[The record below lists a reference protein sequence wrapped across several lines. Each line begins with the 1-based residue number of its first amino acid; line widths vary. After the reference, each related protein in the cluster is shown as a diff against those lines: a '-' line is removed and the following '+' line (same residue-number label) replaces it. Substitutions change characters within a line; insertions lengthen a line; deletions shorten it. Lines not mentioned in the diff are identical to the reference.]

1 MPEGIV
7 AQGLMADG
15 IAEPVTYFATLALF
29 GFVILGSA
37 MMRHEM
43 LLLAC
48 IPAVFVAAIMGFV
61 MALYAG
67 ETFGWAPTVASILLG
82 AVPAWYRGAAV
93 ESRDLLLTVYLAWA
107 VGAGAGAGGVWVP
120 GPGDVAF

>member
-1 MPEGIV
+1 
-7 AQGLMADG
+7 MAEG
-15 IAEPVTYFATLALF
+15 IAEPATYFATLALF

-48 IPAVFVAAIMGFV
+48 IPPVFVAAITGFI

-67 ETFGWAPTVASILLG
+67 ETFGWAPTGASILLG
-82 AVPAWYRGAAV
+82 AVPAWFVARRLT
-93 ESRDLLLTVYLAWA
+93 SRDLLLAVYLAWA
-107 VGAGAGAGGVWVP
+107 FALVLALVGFGFPDRGVE
-120 GPGDVAF
+120 GPGQT

>member
-1 MPEGIV
+1 VPEGIV
-7 AQGLMADG
+7 AQGLLAEG
-15 IAEPVTYFATLALF
+15 IGEPATYFATLTLF

-67 ETFGWAPTVASILLG
+67 ETFGWAPTGAAILLG
-82 AVPAWYRGAAV
+82 AVPGWFLARRLTP
-93 ESRDLLLTVYLAWA
+93 RDLLLVVYLAWA
-107 VGAGAGAGGVWVP
+107 IALVLALVGFGFPDRGV
-120 GPGDVAF
+120 